1 MAVSMALRV
10 PASGDEA
17 GPRWL
22 QVVDRVLRGI
32 EWVFETI
39 AIAALAAMAVFS
51 TVNVIARY
59 FFAAPIPGSLN
70 IILLYLMPPM
80 VFLALGRVQATNAH
94 IAATLFVDRM
104 GQRAQRI
111 CRVVV
116 SLVIL
121 STVIL
126 MTWGA
131 FHELTE
137 AWGKT
142 LGGSPELHISPSW
155 IFVPLG
161 LAAISL
167 RALWQLIRLFVV
179 PGDLTPHTDLELPV
193 GQELNR

>member
-39 AIAALAAMAVFS
+39 AIAALAAMALFS

-179 PGDLTPHTDLELPV
+179 PGDLTPHTDLELPA

>member
-1 MAVSMALRV
+1 MALPV
-10 PASGDEA
+10 PSSGDEA
-17 GPRWL
+17 APGWL
-22 QVVDRVLRGI
+22 QVADRGLRVV
-32 EWVFETI
+32 EWIFETL
-39 AIAALAAMAVFS
+39 ALAALAIMAVFT

-70 IILLYLMPPM
+70 IILLYMMPPL

-111 CRVVV
+111 CRVIVT
-116 SLVIL
+116 LVIL
-121 STVIL
+121 TTVVL

-131 FHELTE
+131 VHELTQ

-167 RALWQLIRLFVV
+167 RALWQLISLFVV
-179 PGDLTPHTDLELPV
+179 PGDLAPHTDLELPV
-193 GQELNR
+193 GQVLNR